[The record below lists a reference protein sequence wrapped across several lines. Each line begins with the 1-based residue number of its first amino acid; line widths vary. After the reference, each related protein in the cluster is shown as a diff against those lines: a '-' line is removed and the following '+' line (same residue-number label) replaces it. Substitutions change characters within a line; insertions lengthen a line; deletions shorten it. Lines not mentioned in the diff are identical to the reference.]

1 MKSSKYIAAGIS
13 VVALIW
19 ILSGIFFSGSG
30 SNAKESVLGTDP
42 TTKVAEVR
50 VRDIAAQSYANDIV
64 VTGRTNASR
73 TVQIK
78 AKTKGQIQ
86 VLLKEKGVRVEEHE
100 VIARIELSDR
110 EAKVIEAKQRF
121 AQRQIEYDAAKSLED
136 KGFNSKVTLTRSLA
150 DLETARAVLTKVVI
164 DQENTKIKAPFK
176 GLIYDQMIEVG
187 DYVSVGDTM
196 FTVVDMDPIE
206 LVVFVSERNISS
218 IRLGH
223 NASAEFYNGDT
234 VTGKVSYIAPVAY
247 QATRTF
253 RVEISTPNPG
263 YSIKDGLTAKVR
275 ISVEEKKAHK
285 ISPSVLSLN
294 DVGQIG
300 VKIVDAQNKVQFVP
314 VTILSDTSDY
324 MWILRLPENVK
335 LITVGQDFVSHG
347 QAVRPVAAD
356 GDGLL

>member
-300 VKIVDAQNKVQFVP
+300 VKILDSQNKVQFVP
-314 VTILSDTSDY
+314 ITILSDTSDY
-324 MWILRLPENVK
+324 MWILGLPDKVK

-347 QAVRPVAAD
+347 QIVQPVVTD

>member
-13 VVALIW
+13 LGALIW
-19 ILSGIFFSGSG
+19 IFSGIFFSGSG
-30 SNAKESVLGTDP
+30 RDTKESVMGTAL

-50 VRDIAAQSYANDIV
+50 VRDITAQSYANDIV

-73 TVQIK
+73 TVEIK
-78 AKTKGQIQ
+78 AKIKGQIQ
-86 VLLKEKGVRVEEHE
+86 TILKEKGDRVEEDE

-121 AQRQIEYDAAKSLED
+121 VQRQIEYDAAKSLEG

-150 DLETARAVLTKVVI
+150 DLETARAVLTKAVI
-164 DQENTKIKAPFK
+164 EQENTKIEAPFK
-176 GLIYDQMIEVG
+176 GLICDQEIAVG
-187 DYVSVGDTM
+187 AFLSVGDPI
-196 FTVVDMDPIE
+196 FTIVDMDPIE

-223 NASAEFYNGDT
+223 DATAEFYNGDI
-234 VTGKVSYIAPVAY
+234 VTGTVSYIAPVAY
-247 QATRTF
+247 KATRTF

-275 ISVEEKKAHK
+275 ISVEGKKAHK

-300 VKIVDAQNKVQFVP
+300 VKIVDAQNRVQFVP
-314 VTILSDTSDY
+314 VTILSDTSDN
-324 MWILRLPENVK
+324 MWILGLPDNIK

-347 QAVRPVAAD
+347 QTVRPVAAD

>member
-1 MKSSKYIAAGIS
+1 MKSSKYIAVGIS
-13 VVALIW
+13 VVAVIW
-19 ILSGIFFSGSG
+19 ILSGIFFSRSG
-30 SNAKESVLGTDP
+30 GNDKESVVDTAA
-42 TTKVAEVR
+42 TTKVADVR
-50 VRDIAAQSYANDIV
+50 VRDITAQPHANDIV

-73 TVQIK
+73 SVELK
-78 AKTKGQIQ
+78 AKTKGQILA
-86 VLLKEKGVRVEEHE
+86 VLKEKGARVEEKE
-100 VIARIELSDR
+100 VIAKIELSDR

-136 KGFNSKVTLTRSLA
+136 KGFNSKVTLTQSLA
-150 DLETARAVLTKVVI
+150 NLETARALLTKVMI
-164 DQENTKIKAPFK
+164 DHENTNIKVPFK

-196 FTVVDMDPIE
+196 FTIVDMDPIE

-218 IRLGH
+218 IKLGH
-223 NASAEFYNGDT
+223 EASAVFYNGDT
-234 VTGKVSYIAPVAY
+234 IMGKVSYIAPVAD
-247 QATRTF
+247 QSTRTF
-253 RVEISTPNPG
+253 RVEISTSNPD

-314 VTILSDTSDY
+314 VTILSDTSDH
-324 MWILRLPENVK
+324 MWILGLPDNVR

-347 QAVRPVAAD
+347 QTVRPVVAD

>member
-136 KGFNSKVTLTRSLA
+136 EGFNSKVTLTRSLA

-324 MWILRLPENVK
+324 MWILGLPENVK

>member
-13 VVALIW
+13 VVAVIW
-19 ILSGIFFSGSG
+19 ILSGIFFSRSG
-30 SNAKESVLGTDP
+30 GNDKESVVDTAA
-42 TTKVAEVR
+42 TTKITDVR
-50 VRDIAAQSYANDIV
+50 VRDITAQSYANDII

-73 TVQIK
+73 SVEIK
-78 AKTKGQIQ
+78 AKTKGQIM
-86 VLLKEKGVRVEEHE
+86 VVLKEKGARVEEKE
-100 VIARIELSDR
+100 VIAKIELSDR

-136 KGFNSKVTLTRSLA
+136 KGFNSKVTLTQSLA
-150 DLETARAVLTKVVI
+150 NLETARALLTKVMI
-164 DQENTKIKAPFK
+164 DHENTNIKAPFK
-176 GLIYDQMIEVG
+176 GLIYDQVIEVG

-218 IRLGH
+218 IRLRH
-223 NASAEFYNGDT
+223 EASAEFYNGDT
-234 VTGKVSYIAPVAY
+234 IMGKVSYIAPVAN
-247 QATRTF
+247 QSTRTF
-253 RVEISTPNPG
+253 RVEISTPNPD

-275 ISVEEKKAHK
+275 ISVEKKKAHK

-314 VTILSDTSDY
+314 VTILSDTADH
-324 MWILRLPENVK
+324 MWILGLPDNVR

-347 QAVRPVAAD
+347 QTVRPVAVD

>member
-324 MWILRLPENVK
+324 MWILGLPENVK

>member
-1 MKSSKYIAAGIS
+1 MKSSKYIAVGIS
-13 VVALIW
+13 VVVLIW

-30 SNAKESVLGTDP
+30 ENGKESVVDTAS

-50 VRDIAAQSYANDIV
+50 VRDIVAQSYANDIV
-64 VTGRTNASR
+64 VTGRTKASR
-73 TVQIK
+73 SVEIK
-78 AKTKGQIQ
+78 AKTRGQIQ
-86 VLLKEKGVRVEEHE
+86 VLMKEKGTRVDEHE
-100 VIARIELSDR
+100 VLARIELSDR

-121 AQRQIEYDAAKSLED
+121 AQRQIEYDAAMSLENE
-136 KGFNSKVTLTRSLA
+136 GFNSKVTLTRSLA
-150 DLETARAVLTKVVI
+150 DLETARALLTKAVI
-164 DQENTKIKAPFK
+164 EHENTKIKVPFN
-176 GLIYDQMIEVG
+176 GLIYDQMVEVG

-196 FTVVDMDPIE
+196 FTIVDMDPIE

-223 NASAEFYNGDT
+223 DASAEFYNGDT
-234 VTGKVSYIAPVAY
+234 IMGKVSYIAPVAY

-253 RVEISTPNPG
+253 RVEISTPNPD

-294 DVGQIG
+294 DIGQIG

-314 VTILSDTSDY
+314 ITILSDTSDY
-324 MWILRLPENVK
+324 MWILGLPDNVK

-347 QAVRPVAAD
+347 QTVQPVATD

>member
-1 MKSSKYIAAGIS
+1 MKSSKYIAVGIS
-13 VVALIW
+13 VVVLIW
-19 ILSGIFFSGSG
+19 ILSGIFSSGSG
-30 SNAKESVLGTDP
+30 ENGKEPEVGTAS

-50 VRDIAAQSYANDIV
+50 VRDIVAQSYANDIV
-64 VTGRTNASR
+64 VTGRTKASR
-73 TVQIK
+73 SVEIK
-78 AKTKGQIQ
+78 AKTRGQIQ
-86 VLLKEKGVRVEEHE
+86 VLMKEKGTRVDEHE

-121 AQRQIEYDAAKSLED
+121 AQRQIEYDAAMSLENE
-136 KGFNSKVTLTRSLA
+136 GFNSKVTLTRSLA
-150 DLETARAVLTKVVI
+150 DLETARALLTKAVI
-164 DQENTKIKAPFK
+164 EHENTKIKVPFN

-196 FTVVDMDPIE
+196 FTIVDMDPIE

-223 NASAEFYNGDT
+223 DASAEFYNGDT
-234 VTGKVSYIAPVAY
+234 IMGKVSYIAPVAY

-253 RVEISTPNPG
+253 RVEISTPNPD

-294 DVGQIG
+294 DIGQIG

-314 VTILSDTSDY
+314 ITILSDTSDY
-324 MWILRLPENVK
+324 MWILGLPDNVK

-347 QAVRPVAAD
+347 QTVQPVATD

>member
-19 ILSGIFFSGSG
+19 ILSGIFFSRSG
-30 SNAKESVLGTDP
+30 GNDKESVVGTAP

-50 VRDIAAQSYANDIV
+50 VRDIAVWSYANDIV

-73 TVQIK
+73 TVEIK

-86 VLLKEKGVRVEEHE
+86 VILKEKGARVEEKE
-100 VIARIELSDR
+100 VIAKIELSDR

-121 AQRQIEYDAAKSLED
+121 TQRQIEYDAAKSLED

-150 DLETARAVLTKVVI
+150 DLKTARAELTKAVI
-164 DQENTKIKAPFK
+164 AQENTKIKVPFK
-176 GLIYDQMIEVG
+176 GLIYDQVIEVG

-196 FTVVDMDPIE
+196 FTIVDMDPIE

-223 NASAEFYNGDT
+223 EASAVFYNGDT
-234 VTGKVSYIAPVAY
+234 IMGKVSYIAPVAD
-247 QATRTF
+247 QSTRTF
-253 RVEISTPNPG
+253 RVEISTPNPD

-300 VKIVDAQNKVQFVP
+300 VKIVDAQNKVQFFP
-314 VTILSDTSDY
+314 VTILSDTPDH
-324 MWILRLPENVK
+324 MWILGLPDNVR

-347 QAVRPVAAD
+347 QTVRPVAAD

>member
-19 ILSGIFFSGSG
+19 ILTGIFFSGAEENDKG
-30 SNAKESVLGTDP
+30 SVVS
-42 TTKVAEVR
+42 TTSTSKVAEVR
-50 VRDIAAQSYANDIV
+50 VRDIAAQLYANDIV

-73 TVQIK
+73 TVKIK

-121 AQRQIEYDAAKSLED
+121 AQRQIEYDAAKSLEG
-136 KGFNSKVTLTRSLA
+136 KGFNSKVTLTQSLA

-187 DYVSVGDTM
+187 DYVSVGDPM
-196 FTVVDMDPIE
+196 FTIVDMDPIE

-218 IRLGH
+218 IRLGNH
-223 NASAEFYNGDT
+223 ASAEFYNGDT

-300 VKIVDAQNKVQFVP
+300 VKIVDAQNKVQFFP
-314 VTILSDTSDY
+314 VTVLSDTSDY
-324 MWILRLPENVK
+324 MWILGLPENVK

-347 QAVRPVAAD
+347 QTVRPVAAG

>member
-1 MKSSKYIAAGIS
+1 MKSSKYIAVGIS
-13 VVALIW
+13 VVVLIW
-19 ILSGIFFSGSG
+19 ILSGIFSSGSEENG
-30 SNAKESVLGTDP
+30 KESEVGTSS

-50 VRDIAAQSYANDIV
+50 VRDIVAQSYANDIV
-64 VTGRTNASR
+64 VTGRTKASR
-73 TVQIK
+73 SVEIK
-78 AKTKGQIQ
+78 AKTRGQIQ
-86 VLLKEKGVRVEEHE
+86 VLMKEKGTRVDEHE
-100 VIARIELSDR
+100 VLARIELSDR

-121 AQRQIEYDAAKSLED
+121 AQRQIEYDAAMSLENE
-136 KGFNSKVTLTRSLA
+136 GFNSKVTLTRSLA
-150 DLETARAVLTKVVI
+150 DLETARALLTKAVI
-164 DQENTKIKAPFK
+164 EHENTKIKVPFN
-176 GLIYDQMIEVG
+176 GLIYDQMVEVG

-196 FTVVDMDPIE
+196 FTIVDMDPIE

-223 NASAEFYNGDT
+223 DASAEFYNGDT
-234 VTGKVSYIAPVAY
+234 IMGKVSYIAPVAY

-253 RVEISTPNPG
+253 RVEISTPNPD

-300 VKIVDAQNKVQFVP
+300 VKIVDTQNKVQFVP

-324 MWILRLPENVK
+324 MWILGLPDNVK

-347 QAVRPVAAD
+347 QTVQPVATD

>member
-13 VVALIW
+13 VVAMIW

-30 SNAKESVLGTDP
+30 DNAKESIVSEVSI
-42 TTKVAEVR
+42 TKVKEVR
-50 VRDIAAQSYANDIV
+50 IREIHAESYANDIV

-78 AKTKGQIQ
+78 AKIKGQIL
-86 VLLKEKGVRVEEHE
+86 VILKEKGSRVEEHE
-100 VIARIELSDR
+100 IIASIELSDR

-121 AQRQIEYDAAKSLED
+121 AQRQIEYDAAKSLEG

-150 DLETARAVLTKVVI
+150 DLETARAVLTKAVI
-164 DQENTKIKAPFK
+164 EQENTKIKVPFK
-176 GLIYDQMIEVG
+176 GLIYDQQIEVG
-187 DYVSVGDTM
+187 DFVSVGDPM
-196 FTVVDMDPIE
+196 FTIVDMDPIE

-223 NASAEFYNGDT
+223 KASAEFYNGDT
-234 VTGKVSYIAPVAY
+234 IIGNVSYIAPVADHS
-247 QATRTF
+247 TRTF
-253 RVEISTPNPG
+253 RVEISTPNTD
-263 YSIKDGLTAKVR
+263 YAIKDGLTAKVK
-275 ISVEEKKAHK
+275 ISVERKKAHK

-294 DVGQIG
+294 DIGQVG
-300 VKIVDAQNKVQFVP
+300 VKIVNARNKVQFLP
-314 VTILSDTSDY
+314 VTILSDTPEY
-324 MWILRLPENVK
+324 MWILGLPDKVR

-347 QAVRPVAAD
+347 QTVRPVVTD

>member
-13 VVALIW
+13 AVALFW
-19 ILSGIFFSGSG
+19 ILSGIFFSGSEG
-30 SNAKESVLGTDP
+30 NDKESVLGTDP
-42 TTKVAEVR
+42 TTKVVEVR
-50 VRDIAAQSYANDIV
+50 VRDITAQSYANDIV

-78 AKTKGQIQ
+78 AKAKGQIQ
-86 VLLKEKGVRVEEHE
+86 ALLKEKGVRVEEHE

-121 AQRQIEYDAAKSLED
+121 AQRQIEYDAAKSLEG
-136 KGFNSKVTLTRSLA
+136 KGFNSKVTLAKSLA

-164 DQENTKIKAPFK
+164 DQENTKIKVPFK

-206 LVVFVSERNISS
+206 LVVFVSERDISS

-275 ISVEEKKAHK
+275 IAVEEKKAHK

-300 VKIVDAQNKVQFVP
+300 VKIVDAQNKVQFIP
-314 VTILSDTSDY
+314 ITILSDTSDY
-324 MWILRLPENVK
+324 MWILGLPENVK

-347 QAVRPVAAD
+347 QTVRPVASD

>member
-13 VVALIW
+13 IVALIW

-30 SNAKESVLGTDP
+30 GNAKESVVGTVS

-50 VRDIAAQSYANDIV
+50 VRDISSQSYANDIV

-73 TVQIK
+73 TVEIK

-86 VLLKEKGVRVEEHE
+86 VLLKEKGARVEEDE
-100 VIARIELSDR
+100 AIARIELSDR
-110 EAKVIEAKQRF
+110 EAKVVEAKQRF
-121 AQRQIEYDAAKSLED
+121 AQRQIEYDAAMSLEGE
-136 KGFNSKVTLTRSLA
+136 GFNSKVTLTRSLA
-150 DLETARAVLTKVVI
+150 DLETARAVLTKAVI
-164 DQENTKIKAPFK
+164 EQENTKIKAPFT
-176 GLIYDQMIEVG
+176 GLIYDQVIEVG
-187 DYVSVGDTM
+187 DYVSVGDPM
-196 FTVVDMDPIE
+196 FTIVDMDPIE

-223 NASAEFYNGDT
+223 EASAEFYNGDA
-234 VTGKVSYIAPVAY
+234 VMGKVSYIASVAD

-253 RVEISTPNPG
+253 RVEISTPNPD

-275 ISVEEKKAHK
+275 ISVEEQNAHK
-285 ISPSVLSLN
+285 ISPSVLSLD

-324 MWILRLPENVK
+324 MWILGLPENIR

-347 QAVRPVAAD
+347 QTVRPVVAD

>member
-13 VVALIW
+13 VVAVIW
-19 ILSGIFFSGSG
+19 ILSGIFFSGPG
-30 SNAKESVLGTDP
+30 GNAKESVVGTAA

-50 VRDIAAQSYANDIV
+50 VRDIAAQPYANDIV

-73 TVQIK
+73 TVEIK
-78 AKTKGQIQ
+78 AKTKGQIL
-86 VLLKEKGVRVEEHE
+86 VIRKEKGARVEEHE
-100 VIARIELSDR
+100 VIANIELSDR

-150 DLETARAVLTKVVI
+150 DLETARAVLTKAVI

-176 GLIYDQMIEVG
+176 GLIYDQVIEVG

-196 FTVVDMDPIE
+196 FTIVDMNPIE

-223 NASAEFYNGDT
+223 NASAAFYNGET
-234 VTGKVSYIAPVAY
+234 VMGKVSYIAPVAN

-253 RVEISTPNPG
+253 RVEISTSNPD
-263 YSIKDGLTAKVR
+263 YSIKDGLTVKVK
-275 ISVEEKKAHK
+275 ISVEEKMAHK

-314 VTILSDTSDY
+314 ITILSDTSDY
-324 MWILRLPENVK
+324 MWIRGLPDNVR

-347 QAVRPVAAD
+347 QTVRPVEAD

>member
-300 VKIVDAQNKVQFVP
+300 VKIVDTQNKVQFVP
-314 VTILSDTSDY
+314 ITILSDTSDY
-324 MWILRLPENVK
+324 MWILGLPDNVK

-347 QAVRPVAAD
+347 QIVQPVVTD

>member
-1 MKSSKYIAAGIS
+1 MKSSKYIATGIS

-19 ILSGIFFSGSG
+19 ILSGIFFSEPG

-42 TTKVAEVR
+42 TTKVVEVR

-100 VIARIELSDR
+100 VMARIELSDR
-110 EAKVIEAKQRF
+110 KAKVIEAKQRF

-136 KGFNSKVTLTRSLA
+136 EGFNSKVTLTKSLA
-150 DLETARAVLTKVVI
+150 DLETAHAVLTKVVI

-176 GLIYDQMIEVG
+176 GLIYDQVIEVG

-263 YSIKDGLTAKVR
+263 YSIRDGLTAKVR

-324 MWILRLPENVK
+324 MWILGLPENVK

-347 QAVRPVAAD
+347 QTVRPVAAD

>member
-1 MKSSKYIAAGIS
+1 
-13 VVALIW
+13 
-19 ILSGIFFSGSG
+19 
-30 SNAKESVLGTDP
+30 LGTDP

-324 MWILRLPENVK
+324 MWILGLPENVK

>member
-13 VVALIW
+13 VVAVIW
-19 ILSGIFFSGSG
+19 VLSGIFFSGPG
-30 SNAKESVLGTDP
+30 GNAKESEVGAAF
-42 TTKVAEVR
+42 TTQDAEVR
-50 VRDIAAQSYANDIV
+50 IRNIAAQPYANDIV

-73 TVQIK
+73 TVHIK
-78 AKTKGQIQ
+78 AKTKGQIREI
-86 VLLKEKGVRVEEHE
+86 LKEKGACVEEHE

-110 EAKVIEAKQRF
+110 EAKVREAKQRF
-121 AQRQIEYDAAKSLED
+121 AQRQMEYDAAKSLEG
-136 KGFNSKVTLTRSLA
+136 KGFNSKVTLTQSLA
-150 DLETARAVLTKVVI
+150 DLETARAVLTKVMI
-164 DQENTKIKAPFK
+164 DQENTKIKTPFK
-176 GLIYDQMIEVG
+176 GLIYDQVIEVG

-196 FTVVDMDPIE
+196 FTIVDMDPIE

-218 IRLGH
+218 IKLGRE
-223 NASAEFYNGDT
+223 ASAVFFNGDT
-234 VTGKVSYIAPVAY
+234 VTGKVSYIAPVAD

-253 RVEISTPNPG
+253 RVEISTPNPD
-263 YSIKDGLTAKVR
+263 YSLKDGLTAKVR
-275 ISVEEKKAHK
+275 ISVENKEAHK

-300 VKIVDAQNKVQFVP
+300 VKIVDAQNRVQFVP

-324 MWILRLPENVK
+324 MWILGLPDNVR

-347 QAVRPVAAD
+347 QTVRPVVAD

>member
-13 VVALIW
+13 VVGLIW
-19 ILSGIFFSGSG
+19 ILSGIFFSRSG
-30 SNAKESVLGTDP
+30 DNVKESVVGTAP

-50 VRDIAAQSYANDIV
+50 VRDIAVQSYANDIV

-73 TVQIK
+73 TVEIK

-86 VLLKEKGVRVEEHE
+86 VILKEKGARVEEKE
-100 VIARIELSDR
+100 VIAKIELSDR

-150 DLETARAVLTKVVI
+150 DLETARAELTKAVI
-164 DQENTKIKAPFK
+164 AQENTKIKVPFK
-176 GLIYDQMIEVG
+176 GLIYDQVIEVG

-196 FTVVDMDPIE
+196 FTIVDMDPIE

-218 IRLGH
+218 IQLGH
-223 NASAEFYNGDT
+223 EASAVFYNGDT
-234 VTGKVSYIAPVAY
+234 IIGKVSYIAPVADP
-247 QATRTF
+247 ATRTF
-253 RVEISTPNPG
+253 RVEISTPNPD
-263 YSIKDGLTAKVR
+263 YSIKDGLAVKVR
-275 ISVEEKKAHK
+275 IAVEEKKAHK

-314 VTILSDTSDY
+314 ITILSDTPDY
-324 MWILRLPENVK
+324 MWILGLPDNVR

-347 QAVRPVAAD
+347 QTVRPVAAD

>member
-13 VVALIW
+13 AVALIW
-19 ILSGIFFSGSG
+19 ILSGIFFQDPRG
-30 SNAKESVLGTDP
+30 NDKESVLCTDP
-42 TTKVAEVR
+42 TTKVVEVR

-73 TVQIK
+73 TVKIK
-78 AKTKGQIQ
+78 AKAKGQIQ

-121 AQRQIEYDAAKSLED
+121 AQRQIEYDAAKSLEG
-136 KGFNSKVTLTRSLA
+136 KGFNSKVTLAKSLA
-150 DLETARAVLTKVVI
+150 DLEAARAVLTKVVI
-164 DQENTKIKAPFK
+164 DQENTKIKVPFK

-300 VKIVDAQNKVQFVP
+300 VKIVNAQNKVQFIP

-324 MWILRLPENVK
+324 MWILGLSENVR

-347 QAVRPVAAD
+347 QTVRPVAAD

>member
-13 VVALIW
+13 IVALIW
-19 ILSGIFFSGSG
+19 ILSGIFFSGSKG
-30 SNAKESVLGTDP
+30 NTKESVMDTVS

-50 VRDIAAQSYANDIV
+50 VRDISAQSYANDIV
-64 VTGRTNASR
+64 VTGRTKASR
-73 TVQIK
+73 TVEIK

-86 VLLKEKGVRVEEHE
+86 ALLKEKGARVEEDQ

-121 AQRQIEYDAAKSLED
+121 AQRQIEYDAAMSLEGE
-136 KGFNSKVTLTRSLA
+136 GFNSKVTLTRSLA
-150 DLETARAVLTKVVI
+150 DLKTARAVLTKAVI
-164 DQENTKIKAPFK
+164 EQENTKIKAPFT
-176 GLIYDQMIEVG
+176 GLIYDQVIEVG
-187 DYVSVGDTM
+187 DYVSVGDPM
-196 FTVVDMDPIE
+196 FTIVDMDPIE
-206 LVVFVSERNISS
+206 LVVFVSERNISC
-218 IRLGH
+218 IRLEH
-223 NASAEFYNGDT
+223 EASA
-234 VTGKVSYIAPVAY
+234 IASVAD

-253 RVEISTPNPG
+253 RVEISTPNPD

-285 ISPSVLSLN
+285 ISPSVLSLD

-324 MWILRLPENVK
+324 MWVLGLPENVR

-347 QAVRPVAAD
+347 QTVRPVVAD

>member
-19 ILSGIFFSGSG
+19 ILTGIFFSGSG
-30 SNAKESVLGTDP
+30 GNDKGSVAGTSS
-42 TTKVAEVR
+42 TTKDAEVR
-50 VRDIAAQSYANDIV
+50 VRDIVAQPYANDIV

-73 TVQIK
+73 TVEIK

-86 VLLKEKGVRVEEHE
+86 VLLKEKGARVEELE

-121 AQRQIEYDAAKSLED
+121 VQRQIEYDAAKSLED
-136 KGFNSKVTLTRSLA
+136 EGFNSKVTLTRSLA
-150 DLETARAVLTKVVI
+150 DLETARAELTKAI
-164 DQENTKIKAPFK
+164 IAQENTNVKVPFK
-176 GLIYDQMIEVG
+176 GLIYDQVIEVG
-187 DYVSVGDTM
+187 DYVSVSDTM
-196 FTVVDMDPIE
+196 FTIVDMDPIE
-206 LVVFVSERNISS
+206 LVVFISERNISN
-218 IRLGH
+218 IRLGQE
-223 NASAEFYNGDT
+223 ASAGFYNGDT
-234 VTGKVSYIAPVAY
+234 VKGNVSYIAPVADPT
-247 QATRTF
+247 TRTF
-253 RVEISTPNPG
+253 RVEISTPNPD

-275 ISVEEKKAHK
+275 ISTERKKAHK

-300 VKIVDAQNKVQFVP
+300 VKVVGAQNKVQFVP
-314 VTILSDTSDY
+314 VTILSDTSDH
-324 MWILRLPENVK
+324 MWILGLPDNVR

-347 QAVRPVAAD
+347 QTVRPVVAD

>member
-19 ILSGIFFSGSG
+19 ILSGIFFSGPG
-30 SNAKESVLGTDP
+30 GNDKESVVGTVS

-50 VRDIAAQSYANDIV
+50 VRNISAQSYANDIV

-73 TVQIK
+73 TVEIR
-78 AKTKGQIQ
+78 AKTKGQIL
-86 VLLKEKGVRVEEHE
+86 VILKEKGARVEEHE

-121 AQRQIEYDAAKSLED
+121 AQRQIEYDAATSLEGE
-136 KGFNSKVTLTRSLA
+136 GFNSKVTLTRSLA
-150 DLETARAVLTKVVI
+150 DLETARAVLTKAVI
-164 DQENTKIKAPFK
+164 EQENTKIKAPFK
-176 GLIYDQMIEVG
+176 GLIYDQVIEVG
-187 DYVSVGDTM
+187 DYVSVGDPM
-196 FTVVDMDPIE
+196 FTIVDMDPIE

-218 IRLGH
+218 IRLGQE
-223 NASAEFYNGDT
+223 ASAEFYNGDT
-234 VTGKVSYIAPVAY
+234 ITGNVNYIAPVAH

-253 RVEISTPNPG
+253 RVEISTSNPD

-275 ISVEEKKAHK
+275 ISVDEKKAHK

-300 VKIVDAQNKVQFVP
+300 VKIVNAQNKVQFVP

-324 MWILRLPENVK
+324 MWVLGLPDNVR

-347 QAVRPVAAD
+347 QTVRPVVAD

>member
-19 ILSGIFFSGSG
+19 ILSGFFFSGFG
-30 SNAKESVLGTDP
+30 GNDKESVVDTASI
-42 TTKVAEVR
+42 TKVAEVR

-73 TVQIK
+73 TVEIK
-78 AKTKGQIQ
+78 AKTKGQIL
-86 VLLKEKGVRVEEHE
+86 VILKDKGVRVEEKE
-100 VIARIELSDR
+100 VIAKIELSDR

-121 AQRQIEYDAAKSLED
+121 VQRQIEYDAAKSLED

-150 DLETARAVLTKVVI
+150 DLETARAELTKAI
-164 DQENTKIKAPFK
+164 IAQENTIIKVPFK

-196 FTVVDMDPIE
+196 FTIVDMDPIE

-223 NASAEFYNGDT
+223 EASAEFHNSDT
-234 VTGKVSYIAPVAY
+234 VMGKVSYIAPVAD

-253 RVEISTPNPG
+253 RVEISTPNPD
-263 YSIKDGLTAKVR
+263 YSIKDGLTVKVR

-294 DVGQIG
+294 DVGQVG
-300 VKIVDAQNKVQFVP
+300 VKIVDAQNNVQFVP
-314 VTILSDTSDY
+314 VTILSDTPDY
-324 MWILRLPENVK
+324 MWILGLPENVK

-347 QAVRPVAAD
+347 QTVRPVAAD